1 MLPTFNV
8 TGSGLASIQ
17 SCFSRKQSHRC
28 VLFFVQEL
36 LVAETAAINAHSF
49 CYSVVRIIHH
59 SFEKLI
65 WERWLLQ
72 IFKQYVAQMAL
83 SRGRGSCWLLSFMF
97 SCPVRLLF
105 FFLSLVRTFCT
116 WSTCSNYFLSYRWE
130 HAYACLFSWGSHVSL
145 VYLKFTLFTTKMSLH
160 IIHPKNQCFSLDLT
174 KIALNWPVRLPVR
187 SFNGV

>member
-83 SRGRGSCWLLSFMF
+83 SRGRGSCWLF

-105 FFLSLVRTFCT
+105 FLKLSKNILYMVNLQQLLFVLQMRTCI
-116 WSTCSNYFLSYRWE
+116 
-130 HAYACLFSWGSHVSL
+130 CLL
-145 VYLKFTLFTTKMSLH
+145 
-160 IIHPKNQCFSLDLT
+160 I
-174 KIALNWPVRLPVR
+174 
-187 SFNGV
+187 